1 MTAMKDMFK
10 DILQKV
16 MECEFADEL
25 GYEKSDRMSSDEC
38 ANKSKNYRNGYS
50 KKTVKTQMGE
60 LEIKVP
66 RDRNGEYEPKIIS
79 KYNRNADDM
88 EEKILSLYACGMSQR
103 DIAKQI
109 KNLYDVEIS
118 PELVSKISEKIMPD
132 VTAWQ
137 NRPLEAVYPFVF
149 MDAIHYKVKENHQYI
164 TKAAYVVLGINLDG
178 QKDILGIWIG
188 ENESSKFWLNVLN
201 ELKTRGIKDVFL
213 FCVDGLTGFRQAIE
227 TAFPNAQIQRCI
239 IHQIRS
245 STRFVSY
252 KHIKELMALK
262 KVYQAISKEEA
273 MNNLILFKDK
283 WGKASCISATLFG

>member
-1 MTAMKDMFK
+1 
-10 DILQKV
+10 
-16 MECEFADEL
+16 
-25 GYEKSDRMSSDEC
+25 
-38 ANKSKNYRNGYS
+38 
-50 KKTVKTQMGE
+50 
-60 LEIKVP
+60 
-66 RDRNGEYEPKIIS
+66 
-79 KYNRNADDM
+79 
-88 EEKILSLYACGMSQR
+88 
-103 DIAKQI
+103 
-109 KNLYDVEIS
+109 
-118 PELVSKISEKIMPD
+118 MPD

-227 TAFPNAQIQRCI
+227 AAFPNAQIQRCI

-245 STRFVSY
+245 NTRFVSY
-252 KHIKELMALK
+252 KHIKELMADLK
-262 KVYQAISKEEA
+262 KVYQAISEEEA

-283 WGKASCISATLFG
+283 WGKTYPSCVKSCEKNWDDPIHILRISARGSEDNIYNEYYRRFEPSVQADYEEQAVIHK

>member
-1 MTAMKDMFK
+1 
-10 DILQKV
+10 
-16 MECEFADEL
+16 
-25 GYEKSDRMSSDEC
+25 
-38 ANKSKNYRNGYS
+38 
-50 KKTVKTQMGE
+50 
-60 LEIKVP
+60 
-66 RDRNGEYEPKIIS
+66 
-79 KYNRNADDM
+79 
-88 EEKILSLYACGMSQR
+88 
-103 DIAKQI
+103 
-109 KNLYDVEIS
+109 
-118 PELVSKISEKIMPD
+118 MPD

-227 TAFPNAQIQRCI
+227 AAFPNAQIQRCI

-252 KHIKELMALK
+252 KHIKELMADLK
-262 KVYQAISKEEA
+262 EVYQAISEEEA

-283 WGKASCISATLFG
+283 CGKASCISATLF

>member
-1 MTAMKDMFK
+1 
-10 DILQKV
+10 
-16 MECEFADEL
+16 
-25 GYEKSDRMSSDEC
+25 
-38 ANKSKNYRNGYS
+38 
-50 KKTVKTQMGE
+50 
-60 LEIKVP
+60 
-66 RDRNGEYEPKIIS
+66 
-79 KYNRNADDM
+79 
-88 EEKILSLYACGMSQR
+88 
-103 DIAKQI
+103 
-109 KNLYDVEIS
+109 
-118 PELVSKISEKIMPD
+118 MPD

-164 TKAAYVVLGINLDG
+164 TKAAYVVLGINFDC

-227 TAFPNAQIQRCI
+227 AAFPNAQIQRCI

-252 KHIKELMALK
+252 KHIKELMADLK
-262 KVYQAISKEEA
+262 KVYQAISEEEA

-283 WGKASCISATLFG
+283 WGKATCISATLFV

>member
-16 MECEFADEL
+16 MECELADEL
-25 GYEKSDRMSSDEC
+25 GYEKSERTSNDEGGK
-38 ANKSKNYRNGYS
+38 KSKNYRNGYS

-66 RDRNGEYEPKIIS
+66 RDRNG
-79 KYNRNADDM
+79 
-88 EEKILSLYACGMSQR
+88 
-103 DIAKQI
+103 
-109 KNLYDVEIS
+109 
-118 PELVSKISEKIMPD
+118 EKIMPD

-178 QKDILGIWIG
+178 QKDILSIWIG

-201 ELKTRGIKDVFL
+201 EFNTRGIKDVFL

-227 TAFPNAQIQRCI
+227 AAFPNAQIQRCI

-245 STRFVSY
+245 NTRFVSY
-252 KHIKELMALK
+252 KHIKELMTDLK
-262 KVYQAISKEEA
+262 KVYQAISEEEA

-283 WGKASCISATLFG
+283 WGKASCIFTTLFG

>member
-1 MTAMKDMFK
+1 
-10 DILQKV
+10 
-16 MECEFADEL
+16 
-25 GYEKSDRMSSDEC
+25 
-38 ANKSKNYRNGYS
+38 
-50 KKTVKTQMGE
+50 
-60 LEIKVP
+60 
-66 RDRNGEYEPKIIS
+66 
-79 KYNRNADDM
+79 
-88 EEKILSLYACGMSQR
+88 
-103 DIAKQI
+103 
-109 KNLYDVEIS
+109 
-118 PELVSKISEKIMPD
+118 MPD

-227 TAFPNAQIQRCI
+227 AAFPNAQIQRCI

-252 KHIKELMALK
+252 KQIKELMIDLK
-262 KVYQAISKEEA
+262 KVYQAIREEEA

-283 WGKASCISATLFG
+283 WDILSTLFAYPPEVRKIIYTTNIIEGLNRQFRKITKNKPSFTNDDSLRKMLYLASQKIVERWTQRCRNWDVVFSQLSIIFEDRIPA